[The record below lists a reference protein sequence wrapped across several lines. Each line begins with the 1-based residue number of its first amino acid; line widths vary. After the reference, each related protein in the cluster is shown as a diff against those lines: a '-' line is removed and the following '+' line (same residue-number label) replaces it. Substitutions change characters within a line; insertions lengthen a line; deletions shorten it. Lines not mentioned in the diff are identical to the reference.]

1 MMNRTATATMP
12 PLPAGSVSLGDRSS
26 FMKFSSLS
34 ACGLPGT
41 GAGTMCHTARLRRMR
56 IFWAVTAVLLS
67 ACHKAPIEERGTPVA
82 ATVAVGSP
90 VKPMANDAGPATVP
104 EPGSPGT
111 PGGLPDDRTPLAEP
125 KGPIDPK
132 SAEGAGQVVQ
142 LYAALIE
149 EGKLAEAD
157 KAWRKGI
164 EQGPL
169 APARLA
175 TFREVHGEVGKPF
188 DHEGAM
194 GSCFIMVPLR
204 IYGVDK
210 AGKRF
215 NFIGP
220 LTLRRVNDVDGS
232 TDEQRRWHIVKN
244 GLVAKG

>member
-1 MMNRTATATMP
+1 MR
-12 PLPAGSVSLGDRSS
+12 PA
-26 FMKFSSLS
+26 
-34 ACGLPGT
+34 
-41 GAGTMCHTARLRRMR
+41 ARLVVMR
-56 IFWAVTAVLLS
+56 ISLMIAVAFLG
-67 ACHKAPIEERGTPVA
+67 ACQRAPIEERGTPVD

-90 VKPMANDAGPATVP
+90 VKPIANDAGSATVP

-149 EGKLAEAD
+149 ERKFAD
-157 KAWRKGI
+157 ADTAWRKGI
-164 EQGPL
+164 DQGPL
-169 APARLA
+169 VPARLA
-175 TFREVHGEVGKPF
+175 ATREVHGEVGKPF
-188 DHEGAM
+188 DQEGAA
-194 GSCFIMVPLR
+194 GSSFVMVPLR
-204 IYGVDK
+204 LYGLDK

-232 TDEQRRWHIVKN
+232 TPEQRRWHIVQS
-244 GLVAKG
+244 GLIEKG

>member
-1 MMNRTATATMP
+1 
-12 PLPAGSVSLGDRSS
+12 
-26 FMKFSSLS
+26 
-34 ACGLPGT
+34 
-41 GAGTMCHTARLRRMR
+41 MCHMVRLKWMR
-56 IFWAVTAVLLS
+56 ILFLMSVVVLAS
-67 ACHKAPIEERGTPVA
+67 CHKAPIEERGTPVA

-90 VKPMANDAGPATVP
+90 VAPMANDAGPAPALPARPVAP

-149 EGKLAEAD
+149 QRKFAEAD
-157 KAWRKGI
+157 MAWRKGI

-175 TFREVHGEVGKPF
+175 TVREVHGEVGKPY
-188 DHEGAM
+188 DQEGAM
-194 GSCFIMVPLR
+194 GSSYIMVPLR
-204 IYGVDK
+204 LYGVDK
-210 AGKRF
+210 EGTRF

-232 TDEQRRWHIVKN
+232 SAEQRRWHIVESK
-244 GLVAKG
+244 LVARG

>member
-1 MMNRTATATMP
+1 LFDQRQ
-12 PLPAGSVSLGDRSS
+12 SL
-26 FMKFSSLS
+26 
-34 ACGLPGT
+34 APGT
-41 GAGTMCHTARLRRMR
+41 LRPAARLVEMR
-56 IFWAVTAVLLS
+56 IYMMIAIGVLGG
-67 ACHKAPIEERGTPVA
+67 CHKAPIEQRGTPVA

-90 VKPMANDAGPATVP
+90 VRPMANDAGPATVP

-111 PGGLPDDRTPLAEP
+111 PGGLPDDRTPLSEP

-149 EGKLAEAD
+149 EGKLEAD

-175 TFREVHGEVGKPF
+175 DFREVHGEVGKPY
-188 DHEGAM
+188 DQEGAA
-194 GSCFIMVPLR
+194 GSSFIMVPLR
-204 IYGVDK
+204 LYGLDK

-232 TDEQRRWHIVKN
+232 SAEQRRWHIVES
-244 GLVAKG
+244 GLVSQP

>member
-1 MMNRTATATMP
+1 MVRW
-12 PLPAGSVSLGDRSS
+12 
-26 FMKFSSLS
+26 K
-34 ACGLPGT
+34 
-41 GAGTMCHTARLRRMR
+41 RMR
-56 IFWAVTAVLLS
+56 ILFLLS
-67 ACHKAPIEERGTPVA
+67 VALVAACHKAPIEQRGTPVD
-82 ATVAVGSP
+82 ATLAVGSP
-90 VKPMANDAGPATVP
+90 IKPMANDAGPAQVRP
-104 EPGSPGT
+104 ASQVAAEPGSPGT
-111 PGGLPDDRTPLAEP
+111 PGGLPDDRTPLSEP

-142 LYAALIE
+142 LYAALIG
-149 EGKLAEAD
+149 EGKFAAAD

-175 TFREVHGEVGKPF
+175 TVREVHGEVGKPF

-194 GSCFIMVPLR
+194 GSSFIMVPLR

-210 AGKRF
+210 GGKRF

>member
-1 MMNRTATATMP
+1 MMIAIA
-12 PLPAGSVSLGDRSS
+12 ALG
-26 FMKFSSLS
+26 
-34 ACGLPGT
+34 G
-41 GAGTMCHTARLRRMR
+41 
-56 IFWAVTAVLLS
+56 
-67 ACHKAPIEERGTPVA
+67 CHKAPIEERGTPVA

-90 VKPMANDAGPATVP
+90 VAPLANAVETGT
-104 EPGSPGT
+104 PGT

-142 LYAALIE
+142 SYAALIE

-175 TFREVHGEVGKPF
+175 TVREVHGEVGKPY
-188 DHEGAM
+188 DQEGAM
-194 GSCFIMVPLR
+194 GSSYIMVPLR
-204 IYGVDK
+204 LYGVDK
-210 AGKRF
+210 DGTKF

-220 LTLRRVNDVDGS
+220 LTLRRINDVDGS
-232 TDEQRRWHIVKN
+232 SAEQRRWHIVQS

>member
-1 MMNRTATATMP
+1 
-12 PLPAGSVSLGDRSS
+12 
-26 FMKFSSLS
+26 
-34 ACGLPGT
+34 
-41 GAGTMCHTARLRRMR
+41 MR
-56 IFWAVTAVLLS
+56 IFLLMTVVLLFS
-67 ACHKAPIEERGTPVA
+67 ACHKAPIEERGTPVN

-90 VKPMANDAGPATVP
+90 VKPMANDTRPATMP

-111 PGGLPDDRTPLAEP
+111 PGGLPDDRTPLNEP

-142 LYAALIE
+142 LYAVLVE

-157 KAWRKGI
+157 KAWLKGI

-175 TFREVHGEVGKPF
+175 TFREVHGEVGKPY
-188 DHEGAM
+188 DQEGAM
-194 GSCFIMVPLR
+194 GSSFILVPLR
-204 IYGVDK
+204 LYGLDK

-220 LTLRRVNDVDGS
+220 LTLRRVNDIEGS
-232 TDEQRRWHIVKN
+232 SAAQRRWHIVES
-244 GLVAKG
+244 GLVAEG